1 MSVGPDDVYLAL
13 RGLRSLPARLAQ
25 HSKTTLDI
33 ASWLETLPFIRNV
46 LYPALPSH
54 ASHALWQ
61 RDFLTGAT
69 GLLP

>member
-54 ASHALWQ
+54 AAMRFGSVILPVRPA
-61 RDFLTGAT
+61 FL
-69 GLLP
+69 P